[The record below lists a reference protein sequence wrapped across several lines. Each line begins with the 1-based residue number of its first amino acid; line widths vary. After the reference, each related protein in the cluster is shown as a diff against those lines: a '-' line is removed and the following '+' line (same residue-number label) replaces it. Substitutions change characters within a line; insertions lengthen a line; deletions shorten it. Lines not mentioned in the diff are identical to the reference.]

1 MDNPPFGGLDALLA
15 TVQMPGGVPVATLGA
30 GSGGPVNAALHA
42 ARILALGDEGLAK
55 RLESY
60 RQEQAAA
67 VVAKDSKLQARL
79 METTGE
85 AQGT

>member
-1 MDNPPFGGLDALLA
+1 
-15 TVQMPGGVPVATLGA
+15 MPGGVPVATLGA

-42 ARILALGDEGLAK
+42 ARILALGDDALAE
-55 RLESY
+55 RVESY

-79 METTGE
+79 KEAAGE
-85 AQGT
+85 AQGV